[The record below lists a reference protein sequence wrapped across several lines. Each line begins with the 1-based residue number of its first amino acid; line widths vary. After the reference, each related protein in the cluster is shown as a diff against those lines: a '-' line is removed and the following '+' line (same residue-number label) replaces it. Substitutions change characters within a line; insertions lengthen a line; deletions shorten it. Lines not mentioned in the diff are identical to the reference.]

1 MSTPTPPGLDP
12 RLVAQLSGECYAL
25 EQHLYAVGAHVAHLR
40 AQLDRL
46 AVAPAPAPVPP
57 MSRAPAPPPPP
68 VPSVAPP
75 RPPAPAREPWWQ
87 RDGVISRLLAVA
99 GVAVT
104 LIGVVML
111 LVLAAQ
117 AGVFGPVPR
126 VVSGAVLSAA
136 LVAAGIRV
144 HRRDGGRVGG
154 AALAATGFA
163 GGYLVVFAAT
173 AYYRWVPAVVGL
185 AAALVVAGAGVA
197 LAVRWSDRILAVL
210 LVLGAALLAPTLS
223 DGDPLLLLGF
233 LLVLLVASFPA
244 QWHRNW
250 ALLHLARVVP
260 IAAVLLVSIAGAELA
275 ERGELAWLVGFSVA
289 VAAFVAGTAVLLLRR
304 EPGDVVAAVCLAVAA
319 LPLLAVGLR
328 LDRWPAVA
336 LEGTAAAG
344 YLVLFA
350 LVGPRSRPLR
360 VASVAVAAFAL
371 LHACLAG
378 ASPDA
383 AATVLLAVAAGYA
396 GAAASMRSRLLY
408 VAGLGFWVLGG
419 AMFYDGAELENLTDR
434 ELAVDRL
441 DAATLVTAVLLA
453 AVTLL
458 LAWTATRLRLVRERG
473 VPWMWSGAALVVLYA
488 VTTALVTAGVL
499 LGGADAGFVA
509 GHTAATICWMIAAT
523 AMLALGLARTEY
535 AHAALAAGLSLTGA
549 ALAKLFLF
557 DLAALEGVWR
567 VVAFIV
573 VGLLLLAAGTRYA
586 KAFAGRSAAPE
597 TGSGRETG
605 SGSAEPGP
613 GED

>member
-25 EQHLYAVGAHVAHLR
+25 EQHLLAVGAHVAHLR

-46 AVAPAPAPVPP
+46 AVTPAPAPAPAPVPVP
-57 MSRAPAPPPPP
+57 APAPSVSRTPPPPP
-68 VPSVAPP
+68 RPVPPVVPP
-75 RPPAPAREPWWQ
+75 PPASAREPWWQ
-87 RDGVISRLLAVA
+87 RDGVISRVLAVA

-117 AGVFGPVPR
+117 AGIFGPVPR
-126 VVSGAVLSAA
+126 VVSGAVLAVA
-136 LVAAGIRV
+136 LVAVGIRV
-144 HRRDGGRVGG
+144 HRREGGRIGG

-163 GGYLVVFAAT
+163 GGYLVLFAAT
-173 AYYRWVPAVVGL
+173 AYYRWVPAVAGL
-185 AAALVVAGAGVA
+185 AAALVVAGAGIA

-210 LVLGAALLAPTLS
+210 LVLGAALLAPALS
-223 DGDPLLLLGF
+223 EGDPLPLLGF

-244 QWHRNW
+244 QWQRNW

-260 IAAVLLVSIAGAELA
+260 IVAVLLATIAGGELA
-275 ERGELAWLVGFSVA
+275 DRGELAWLVGFPVA
-289 VAAFVAGTAVLLLRR
+289 VAVFVAGTAVLLLRR
-304 EPGDVVAAVCLAVAA
+304 DPGDVVAAVCLAVAA
-319 LPLLAVGLR
+319 LPLLTVGLR

-336 LEGTAAAG
+336 LEATAAAG
-344 YLVLFA
+344 YLALFA
-350 LVGPRSRPLR
+350 LAGPRSRPLR
-360 VASVAVAAFAL
+360 VASAAVAAFAL
-371 LHACLAG
+371 LHACLTG

-396 GAAASMRSRLLY
+396 GAAASMRSRLLF

-419 AMFYDGAELENLTDR
+419 AMFYDGAEIENLTDR
-434 ELAVDRL
+434 MQAVDRL
-441 DAATLVTAVLLA
+441 DVTTLVTAVLLA

-458 LAWTATRLRLVRERG
+458 FAWTATRLHLVRDRG
-473 VPWMWSGAALVVLYA
+473 VPWMWSGVALVVLYA

-509 GHTAATICWMIAAT
+509 GHAAATICWMIAAT

-535 AHAALAAGLSLTGA
+535 AHAALAAGLSLTAA

-573 VGLLLLAAGTRYA
+573 VGLLLLAVGTRYA
-586 KAFAGRSAAPE
+586 KAFAGREAD
-597 TGSGRETG
+597 
-605 SGSAEPGP
+605 SAEPGHD
-613 GED
+613 ED